1 MKKLFL
7 LFVML
12 LGLGISTAS
21 AQTDKHEAAVNAFC
35 SIMDRAAVNASEA
48 KTLDEFSASIK
59 KMDENMTQDESLALM
74 AGISDELTAADKTR
88 IKESLNKLILVGTKM
103 AMAQEAGAATAQEA
117 AMMEAMIPAA
127 VNALVDPIVDNSNT
141 LADVFANLSK
151 LAM

>member
-1 MKKLFL
+1 
-7 LFVML
+7 ML

-21 AQTDKHEAAVNAFC
+21 AQTDKHKAAVNAFC
-35 SIMDRAAVNASEA
+35 SIMDRAAVNASKA
-48 KTLDEFSASIK
+48 KTLDEFSASIE
-59 KMDENMTQDESLALM
+59 KMDENMTQGESLALM
-74 AGISDELTAADKTR
+74 AGISDKLTAADKTR

-127 VNALVDPIVDNSNT
+127 VNALVAPIVDNSNT

>member
-1 MKKLFL
+1 
-7 LFVML
+7 
-12 LGLGISTAS
+12 
-21 AQTDKHEAAVNAFC
+21 
-35 SIMDRAAVNASEA
+35 
-48 KTLDEFSASIK
+48 
-59 KMDENMTQDESLALM
+59 MTQGESLALM
-74 AGISDELTAADKTR
+74 AGISDKLTAADKTR

-127 VNALVDPIVDNSNT
+127 VNALVAPIVDNSNT

>member
-21 AQTDKHEAAVNAFC
+21 AQTDTHKAAVNAFC
-35 SIMDRAAVNASEA
+35 SLMDRAAVNASKA
-48 KTLDEFSASIK
+48 KTLDEFSASIENVG
-59 KMDENMTQDESLALM
+59 ENMTQDESLALM
-74 AGISDELTAADKTR
+74 AGISDKLTTADKTR
-88 IKESLNKLILVGTKM
+88 IKESLNKLMLVGTKM
-103 AMAQEAGAATAQEA
+103 AMAEEGGAATAQEA

-127 VNALVDPIVDNSNT
+127 VNALVAPIVDNSNT

>member
-1 MKKLFL
+1 M
-7 LFVML
+7 
-12 LGLGISTAS
+12 SY
-21 AQTDKHEAAVNAFC
+21 NA
-35 SIMDRAAVNASEA
+35 D
-48 KTLDEFSASIK
+48 
-59 KMDENMTQDESLALM
+59 
-74 AGISDELTAADKTR
+74 R

-127 VNALVDPIVDNSNT
+127 VDALVAPIVDNSNT

>member
-21 AQTDKHEAAVNAFC
+21 AQTDTHKAAVNAFC
-35 SIMDRAAVNASEA
+35 SLMDRAAVNASKA
-48 KTLDEFSASIK
+48 KTLDEFSASI
-59 KMDENMTQDESLALM
+59 ENVDMTQDESLALM
-74 AGISDELTAADKTR
+74 AGISDKLTTADKTR
-88 IKESLNKLILVGTKM
+88 IKESLNKLMLVGTKM
-103 AMAQEAGAATAQEA
+103 AMAEEGGAATAQEA

-127 VNALVDPIVDNSNT
+127 VNALVAPIVDNSNT